1 MIKKSSIVAILLPA
15 ALAVSSAWAAPVD
28 IFSIKAGV
36 AYFYPSESS
45 LKKIY
50 GNGTGW
56 SAEVNIKLVSFL
68 DLWAFGNAYNRKGHL
83 PVTGESTTMRL
94 TTFGGGLKFRAK
106 AGPLRLYAGAG
117 AAACAYRE
125 NNVIGIAQGTNVGI
139 IGQAGIYIPVIAG
152 LMIDLA
158 GDYTSIKVKP
168 AAISADLGG
177 ARLTVRLGYFF

>member
-1 MIKKSSIVAILLPA
+1 MSKKSAIFIALSA
-15 ALAVSSAWAAPVD
+15 ALAVSSAWAAPRD
-28 IFSIKAGV
+28 IFSIKAGA

-50 GNGTGW
+50 GNGAGW
-56 SAEVNIKLVSFL
+56 NAEMNLRLVSFL
-68 DLWAFGNAYNRKGHL
+68 DLWAFGSQYEKKGHL

-94 TTFGGGLKFRAK
+94 TTFGGGFKFRAK

-125 NNVIGIAQGTNVGI
+125 SNVIGLAQGTDVGI
-139 IGQAGIYIPVIAG
+139 IGQAGFYIPIVAG

-177 ARLTVRLGYFF
+177 ARLAVRLGYVF